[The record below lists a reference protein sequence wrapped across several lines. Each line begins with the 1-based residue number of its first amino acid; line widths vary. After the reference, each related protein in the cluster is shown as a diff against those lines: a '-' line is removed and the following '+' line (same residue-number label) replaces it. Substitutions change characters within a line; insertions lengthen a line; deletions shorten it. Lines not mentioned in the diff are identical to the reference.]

1 MYHHALAGKCYLC
14 SRSQATSILTK
25 MAAEETLKILVRFSF
40 GERVISGRDN
50 LSQLITEEGHLVK
63 GVHRC
68 EKKGT
73 WH

>member
-1 MYHHALAGKCYLC
+1 MLSSAFR
-14 SRSQATSILTK
+14 SRSQATK

-40 GERVISGRDN
+40 GERVISGRDY

-68 EKKGT
+68 
-73 WH
+73 